1 MSFDIKLMESGP
13 NKIVTIKAMRAAFAP
28 MGLYEAK
35 TTVDR
40 APITIARGVS
50 SAQVEAIR
58 HLFQGVANL
67 EVIPNRSSVPLSKFN
82 RVVVELPM
90 TGPNWVDIA
99 DLKLGEIVTTSNTL
113 VSVNH
118 EDLRI
123 ITESGAMG
131 LDGKIKANFSDG
143 TAYQRLPIGTKVS
156 LTVN

>member
-1 MSFDIKLMESGP
+1 MSFDVRLMDQGN
-13 NKIVTIKAMRAAFAP
+13 NKINTIRAVRSAFSP

-35 TTVDR
+35 TTVDQ

-50 SAQVEAIR
+50 SEQVEAIR
-58 HLFQGVANL
+58 HLFQGIAKL
-67 EVIPNRSSVPLSKFN
+67 EVLPNSSSVPLSKFN
-82 RVVVELPM
+82 RVVVELPR